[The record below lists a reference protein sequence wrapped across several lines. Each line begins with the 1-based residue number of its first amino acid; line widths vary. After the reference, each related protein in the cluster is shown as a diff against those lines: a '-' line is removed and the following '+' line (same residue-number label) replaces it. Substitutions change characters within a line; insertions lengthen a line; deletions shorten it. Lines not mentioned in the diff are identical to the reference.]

1 MTRGWRRFILR
12 GIVAEVGM
20 QTESSSGLAAT
31 MPASFV
37 GSIKTFGECGEIYEV
52 LGVSRPGTDG
62 DTLMRIRLVKTGEEA
77 EYSFLHML
85 DDPEAV

>member
-1 MTRGWRRFILR
+1 
-12 GIVAEVGM
+12 M
-20 QTESSSGLAAT
+20 QTQTRSGMAAP

-37 GSIKTFGECGEIYEV
+37 GVIRSFGECGEPYEV
-52 LGVSRPGTDG
+52 LGVSRAIEG

>member
-1 MTRGWRRFILR
+1 
-12 GIVAEVGM
+12 M
-20 QTESSSGLAAT
+20 QTQTRSGST
-31 MPASFV
+31 VPMPANFIGV
-37 GSIKTFGECGEIYEV
+37 FRTFGECGEPYEV
-52 LGVSRPGTDG
+52 LGVSRTADG